1 MSKILI
7 PFDGSDS
14 SKNAIFKGLA
24 TGIFKDSEIHIITV
38 IPSRVIAP
46 SKNSYMGTDM
56 IDAISKA
63 NAAQALE
70 TIETAK
76 SIFKEAGG
84 VASAVVREGDAAEE
98 ILAYAD
104 ESKIDLIVMGN
115 RGLGTFKK
123 ILLGSVSSKVVSNS
137 SCSVL
142 IVK

>member
-14 SKNAIFKGLA
+14 SKNAIFKGMSS
-24 TGIFKDSEIHIITV
+24 GIFKDAEIHIVTV

-63 NAAQALE
+63 NKAQADE

-76 SIFKEAGG
+76 DIFKDAGG
-84 VASAVVREGDAAEE
+84 VASAVIREGDAAEE
-98 ILAYAD
+98 ILACA
-104 ESKIDLIVMGN
+104 EELKIDLIVMGN

-137 SCSVL
+137 NCSVL

>member
-14 SKNAIFKGLA
+14 SKNAIFKGLS
-24 TGIFKDSEIHIITV
+24 TGIFKDAEIHIVTVTPNRIIT
-38 IPSRVIAP
+38 P

-63 NAAQALE
+63 NKAQSEE

-84 VASAVVREGDAAEE
+84 VATAVIREGDPAEE
-98 ILAYAD
+98 ILAYA
-104 ESKIDLIVMGN
+104 EEMKIDLIVMGN